1 MGLFDRFMSI
11 LESSRL
17 DVEARYEM
25 LREGISGT
33 MSQFRMA
40 RDRQT
45 GDIVGLKILD
55 SEKTEYF
62 ESRFR
67 GLHKP
72 SEGEI
77 ACQLHHPNIVKTFKY
92 GDTTTGKQY
101 ILMEFLDGPGLN
113 SLIIAKDPVLDG
125 KRLSL
130 MRQMADAVGAVH
142 DAGFIHRDICPRNF
156 ICSKD
161 ASDLKLIDFGL
172 TLPATKEFMQ
182 PGNRTGTPQYMSP
195 EIARRRATDRRV
207 DIFSLGVTF
216 YQLSTFDLPWPSSD
230 TSGKVAMLHDT
241 QEPIDIRTLIPNMNP
256 KLARLVHECMSINP
270 DDRPA
275 DISHVT
281 RVLNSVSSYE
291 TDSPVE

>member
-1 MGLFDRFMSI
+1 MGLFDRFMSL

-17 DVEARYEM
+17 DVDARFEM

-45 GDIVGLKILD
+45 GQIVGLKILD
-55 SEKTEYF
+55 SDKTEYF
-62 ESRFR
+62 ESRFK
-67 GLHKP
+67 GLDKP
-72 SEGEI
+72 SEGQI
-77 ACQLHHPNIVKTFKY
+77 ASQLDHPNIVKTLKY
-92 GDTTTGKQY
+92 GETTTGKQY

-113 SLIIAKDPVLDG
+113 SLLIARARVLDG
-125 KRLSL
+125 KRLSI
-130 MRQMADAVGAVH
+130 MRQMAAAVGAVH

-161 ASDLKLIDFGL
+161 ATSLKLIDFGL

-195 EIARRRATDRRV
+195 EIARRRHTDHRV

-216 YQLSTFDLPWPSSD
+216 YQLYTFDLPWPSSD
-230 TSGKVAMLHDT
+230 TTGRVAMLHDT
-241 QEPIDIRTLIPNMNP
+241 QAPVDIRKLCPRLNP
-256 KLARLVHECMSINP
+256 ALARLFHECMSINP
-270 DDRPA
+270 EDRPA
-275 DISHVT
+275 DVSQVV
-281 RVLNSVSSYE
+281 RSLNSVS
-291 TDSPVE
+291 TDQTPPT